1 MRVSLTH
8 LEAPLVHAGRPS
20 VVVSVLVLLAV
31 ALLVILMAG
40 RRGTPVTLGRRGGL
54 HVGGVVVLGDGRLG
68 RALSH
73 SLIFAV
79 ATVGWREQHRTE

>member
-1 MRVSLTH
+1 MRVLLTH

-20 VVVSVLVLLAV
+20 VVVSVLVLLTV

-40 RRGTPVTLGRRGGL
+40 RGGTPVTLGRRGGL
-54 HVGGVVVLGDGRLG
+54 HVGGGVLGDGRLG
-68 RALSH
+68 CALSS

-79 ATVGWREQHRTE
+79 ATVGWRTEQTE